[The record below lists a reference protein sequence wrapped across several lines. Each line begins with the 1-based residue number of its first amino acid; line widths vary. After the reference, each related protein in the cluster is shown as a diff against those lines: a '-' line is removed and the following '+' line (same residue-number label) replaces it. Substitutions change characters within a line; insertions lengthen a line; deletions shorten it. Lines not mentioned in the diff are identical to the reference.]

1 MFASSKCVRGIIA
14 VLATGLGAGIVARA
28 EEQKPA
34 APTKSVVYT
43 TTQAVPDGKELF
55 QREWIPNDPRSHGGD
70 GLGPVFNDSSC
81 VACHNLGGPGGG
93 GAASKNVDIIT
104 AFSNQAAPQ
113 PQDVLEPIV
122 GTLPSAIASIV
133 GAVTSTQ
140 PKPAAKKT
148 DDKVDAAQQKKDF
161 AARQKKELTAI
172 HPGFAT
178 ARSVVLHHFST
189 NEKYDAWR
197 AQILGV
203 GNFFEGN
210 FNLTVNG
217 DVQPADVT
225 TAIPVADVAVQPA
238 AVPQPAP
245 ALEVPADAAV
255 AESSPAAAARI
266 RPALRQF
273 LFKSS
278 ATSKWLAI
286 PSPTRRCSNSKRRLG
301 WLKPRVCKVIP
312 AISRLCIPAATP
324 QHCSA
329 PV

>member
-161 AARQKKELTAI
+161 AARRKK
-172 HPGFAT
+172 
-178 ARSVVLHHFST
+178 
-189 NEKYDAWR
+189 N
-197 AQILGV
+197 
-203 GNFFEGN
+203 
-210 FNLTVNG
+210 
-217 DVQPADVT
+217 
-225 TAIPVADVAVQPA
+225 
-238 AVPQPAP
+238 
-245 ALEVPADAAV
+245 
-255 AESSPAAAARI
+255 
-266 RPALRQF
+266 
-273 LFKSS
+273 
-278 ATSKWLAI
+278 
-286 PSPTRRCSNSKRRLG
+286 
-301 WLKPRVCKVIP
+301 
-312 AISRLCIPAATP
+312 
-324 QHCSA
+324 
-329 PV
+329 